1 MVGTWGREQH
11 VHAWLLLALF
21 ELLSGED
28 NALDAGMEATEGAMK
43 AAHGSLQACLC
54 QCHDFTSCEEAVAAC
69 MCCQALGSHLPEDH
83 GQDCSVLQV
92 HDVLMHW
99 HLRSNGH
106 GDAS

>member
-1 MVGTWGREQH
+1 MSKPSDNLEEGEISEPIEQPAVVGTWGREQH

-54 QCHDFTSCEEAVAAC
+54 QCHDFTS
-69 MCCQALGSHLPEDH
+69 L
-83 GQDCSVLQV
+83 
-92 HDVLMHW
+92 
-99 HLRSNGH
+99 
-106 GDAS
+106 